1 MDKDR
6 QMLLQPWEIF
16 IVLHHN
22 ILSTRVLHICLYF
35 PRHAYAS
42 LLHRLEVN
50 SLLFEIER
58 ISNVATTDWF
68 LNFKR
73 SHFFYTFFAA
83 LVRKNSALFLIFLN
97 LNNLFRYVIIIKAN
111 NSNQRSYVK
120 SESIIIAVYNKCSI
134 EFINLFEILV
144 KLLFHHG
151 DYSA

>member
-35 PRHAYAS
+35 PCHAYAS

-68 LNFKR
+68 RDWFLNFKR
-73 SHFFYTFFAA
+73 SHFFYTFFAT

-97 LNNLFRYVIIIKAN
+97 LNNLFRYVIIIKEN
-111 NSNQRSYVK
+111 NSNANQRSYVK
-120 SESIIIAVYNKCSI
+120 SESIIIAVYI
-134 EFINLFEILV
+134 INVQF
-144 KLLFHHG
+144 
-151 DYSA
+151 Y

>member
-35 PRHAYAS
+35 PCHAYAS

-58 ISNVATTDWF
+58 ISNVATTEFVIDSSSIS
-68 LNFKR
+68 ND
-73 SHFFYTFFAA
+73 
-83 LVRKNSALFLIFLN
+83 LIF
-97 LNNLFRYVIIIKAN
+97 
-111 NSNQRSYVK
+111 S
-120 SESIIIAVYNKCSI
+120 VYAFCNA
-134 EFINLFEILV
+134 
-144 KLLFHHG
+144 G
-151 DYSA
+151 T